1 MKSKFFKIAKI
12 VAVSLAGLVLLL
24 SLSAV
29 VYCGAIGVDSFD
41 EGVAAIKALF
51 IKENNILCRDSYTVS
66 DKKALSKRDTVV
78 ATLGDAELTNG
89 ELQVSYW
96 MNVYDY
102 LNNFGYYAAY
112 AGLDHTKPLDE
123 QTCNMVDGTWQQ
135 FFLEDALDN
144 WHTYQAMALLAQ
156 AEGLGLQDNLQQNLD
171 SLRQTMT
178 QTAQQNGFESLD
190 AMIQSDMG
198 PGCTFDDYYSYML
211 TYYQGYMYYTNR
223 TSKLDITEEMIEAY
237 FKEHESELAEN
248 KITKNSGDLVD
259 IRHILIQPEG
269 GVADENDD
277 MTYTEDAW
285 EACKAEAQGIM
296 DKWLAGNMT
305 EENFAVLAQKY
316 SDNDSAE
323 SDGGLIENVYEGYL
337 ADELDAW
344 CFEEGR
350 KSGDYGMVKTK
361 YGYHVVYFVAVEA
374 EWHRECRNGVIAD
387 LANEVMD
394 SAKECYPMEVDY
406 KKIVLGEVDLS
417 GK

>member
-1 MKSKFFKIAKI
+1 MKSKIFKISKI
-12 VAVSLAGLVLLL
+12 VAASLAGLLLLL

-51 IKENNILCRDSYTVS
+51 IKENNIHYRKSYTVS
-66 DKKALSKRDTVV
+66 AKKAQAKRETVV
-78 ATLGDAELTNG
+78 ATLEGAELTNG

-144 WHTYQAMALLAQ
+144 WHTYRSMALLAQ
-156 AEGLGLQDNLQQNLD
+156 AEGLGLVENLQENLD
-171 SLRQTMT
+171 SLRDTMT
-178 QTAQQNGFESLD
+178 QTALKNGFESLD
-190 AMIQSDMG
+190 AMIQKDMG

-211 TYYQGYMYYTNR
+211 TYYQGYMYYTDR
-223 TSKLDITEEMIEAY
+223 TSKLEITEEMIEAY
-237 FKEHESELAEN
+237 FAQHESELAES
-248 KITKNSGDLVD
+248 KITKKSGDLVD

-277 MTYTEDAW
+277 MTYTDAAW
-285 EACKAEAQGIM
+285 EACKAEAQTVLEQYLK
-296 DKWLAGNMT
+296 DPTEANLEALA
-305 EENFAVLAQKY
+305 EKY
-316 SDNDSAE
+316 SDSGTAE
-323 SDGGLIENVYEGYL
+323 SDGGLVENVYKGYL
-337 ADELDAW
+337 TDELDEW
-344 CFEEGR
+344 CFKEGR
-350 KSGDYGMVKTK
+350 KAGDCELVKTK
-361 YGYHVVYFVAVEA
+361 YGYHVVYFVAAEA
-374 EWHRECRNGVIAD
+374 EWHRECRNGVIAE

-394 SAKECYPMEVDY
+394 QAKARYPMEVDY

-417 GK
+417 GE